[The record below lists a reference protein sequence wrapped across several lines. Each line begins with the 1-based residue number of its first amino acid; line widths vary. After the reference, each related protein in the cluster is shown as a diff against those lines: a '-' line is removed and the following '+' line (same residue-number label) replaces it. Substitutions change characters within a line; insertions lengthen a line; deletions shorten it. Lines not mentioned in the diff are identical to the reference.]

1 MSAGRGIVLAGAMI
15 AAAILARSGWTQ
27 STTTTFAT
35 AYVVATCGT
44 PPTMNTAGNGF
55 SYTAD
60 HQAPLTMNTGGAL
73 CVNQ

>member
-1 MSAGRGIVLAGAMI
+1 MAAALIAGALVVRP
-15 AAAILARSGWTQ
+15 AWTQ

-35 AYVVATCGT
+35 AYVVTTCGT